1 MRTRQAV
8 PVFGSARVWLLVIAL
23 TGVPACVQGGGVDMS
38 PNYERP
44 QFVVPDDWQGAS
56 PFTVAHPNDDALRAN
71 WWTYFNDPVLNELEE
86 QAMAAN
92 PDIEAAAERFVQARD
107 AMMMVRSRL
116 VPQIGLGV
124 GISGNRQSDQ
134 RLFRN
139 GGPNEDGSLSL
150 AGLASWEPDFWD
162 EIRNTA
168 RMRIYAAQER
178 AALYGLARLSIQA
191 ELAAAYFTLRGL
203 DAKNAIYTQTID
215 YYQRTLDVVS
225 LRLQG
230 QLASQLDVA
239 RARFLL
245 SSTQAEMLAVQSER
259 EVTEHAI
266 AMLVN
271 RAAPGFSI
279 PPVET
284 LVLPEMQVPSQV
296 PSTLLERRP
305 DIAAMERRMAQANRA
320 IGIARAAFF
329 PRINVPGIL
338 GLEGNP
344 TSFWQL
350 GNGFWS
356 YGSLINLPI
365 FQGGMR
371 RAQLQRTWSAYRE
384 TEDRYRSTV
393 LNAFREVSN
402 SLTRTRYFAQ
412 ELERRNAATS
422 AAQATQQLSMEL
434 FQGGLASSLELIY
447 SQVNTL
453 QSRLAA
459 VDITANLLKSI
470 VELIRSMGGG
480 WSRRQ
485 LPNDDEVQPFGVF
498 QYWDLDRPS
507 AAGGIDIDLD
517 RQHRD
522 LTQPPPGQQGQ
533 QGQQNQQGQGQN

>member
-1 MRTRQAV
+1 
-8 PVFGSARVWLLVIAL
+8 
-23 TGVPACVQGGGVDMS
+23 
-38 PNYERP
+38 
-44 QFVVPDDWQGAS
+44 
-56 PFTVAHPNDDALRAN
+56 
-71 WWTYFNDPVLNELEE
+71 
-86 QAMAAN
+86 
-92 PDIEAAAERFVQARD
+92 
-107 AMMMVRSRL
+107 
-116 VPQIGLGV
+116 
-124 GISGNRQSDQ
+124 
-134 RLFRN
+134 
-139 GGPNEDGSLSL
+139 
-150 AGLASWEPDFWD
+150 
-162 EIRNTA
+162 
-168 RMRIYAAQER
+168 
-178 AALYGLARLSIQA
+178 
-191 ELAAAYFTLRGL
+191 
-203 DAKNAIYTQTID
+203 
-215 YYQRTLDVVS
+215 
-225 LRLQG
+225 
-230 QLASQLDVA
+230 
-239 RARFLL
+239 
-245 SSTQAEMLAVQSER
+245 
-259 EVTEHAI
+259 
-266 AMLVN
+266 
-271 RAAPGFSI
+271 
-279 PPVET
+279 
-284 LVLPEMQVPSQV
+284 
-296 PSTLLERRP
+296 
-305 DIAAMERRMAQANRA
+305 MAQANRA

-533 QGQQNQQGQGQN
+533 GQQAAAEPAGPGPELIGLGFEPTRRRPHGRLVPRVETARRRRRVRTCVRWVRSSASS